1 MQAWK
6 AGLREGGLAL
16 AYNTIVLVRAGV
28 RQLMRP
34 TEVGVRA
41 LVIRGDEL
49 LLVRH
54 RGGRRPWSLPGGGI
68 HRGETLAE
76 AAVREVR
83 EESGCE
89 ARPLHLLGLYRA
101 VGEGMTNYV
110 AVFLCAPLGEVSPPR
125 YDLEIAD
132 ARFFHR
138 HEVPTNTE
146 PGSLRRFDEHQR
158 GERGLC
164 GPW

>member
-1 MQAWK
+1 METWK
-6 AGLREGGLAL
+6 ASLREGGLAL
-16 AYNTIVLVRAGV
+16 AYNTIVLVRAGL
-28 RQLMRP
+28 RQLTRP

-41 LVIRGDEL
+41 LVVRGDEV

-89 ARPLHLLGLYRA
+89 TRVLHLLGLYRA

-110 AVFLCAPLGEVSPPR
+110 AVFLCAPLGEALPPR
-125 YDLEIAD
+125 HDLEIAD
-132 ARFFHR
+132 ARFFRR
-138 HEVPTNTE
+138 HEVPANTE
-146 PGSLRRFDEHQR
+146 LGSLRRFDEHQR
-158 GERGLC
+158 GERGLY